1 MSEVD
6 PDDDTIWRWVIH
18 HYRFDPMRNQRRNVR
33 VAAYDDE
40 SEFRSELDRY
50 TELIRSEIAAGTRS
64 NSESISGIALE
75 PGHLAAQA
83 RGHDVR
89 RAIEHGVNPEPLL
102 RTGPIPHNMALLGS
116 HDEDSPPAGPRP

>member
-18 HYRFDPMRNQRRNVR
+18 HYRFDPTRNQRRNVR

-50 TELIRSEIAAGTRS
+50 TELIRSEIAVGTRS
-64 NSESISGIALE
+64 NRESVSGIALE

-83 RGHDVR
+83 GGHDVR
-89 RAIEHGVNPEPLL
+89 RAIEHNVNPERLL
-102 RTGPIPHNMALLGS
+102 RTAPIPHNMALLGF